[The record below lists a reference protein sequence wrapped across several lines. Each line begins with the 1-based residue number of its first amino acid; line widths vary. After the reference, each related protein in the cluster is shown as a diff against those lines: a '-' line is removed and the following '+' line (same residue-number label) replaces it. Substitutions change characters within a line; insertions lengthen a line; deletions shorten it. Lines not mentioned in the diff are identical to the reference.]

1 MTKWKPVREKDR
13 YGIAIHNFNQQLPY
27 RISLTVGESVHL
39 LEQNGDWYFGCSTKN
54 RAIRGIFPKAY
65 IHVAESIT
73 DKSGM
78 SEFPILKQPQ
88 VVQEMTSV
96 LKEWG
101 TIWKWLYVTHSDQF
115 KSMERRI
122 LDLIRCRSKILS
134 GTLPVDELRQMKK
147 QVTSMIDVGN
157 KILNLDMVVRD
168 DQGNILNPEVT
179 STLELFH
186 HHELAT
192 DRIRKATCG
201 SLKKTSK
208 VVSHYSYTLFVSL
221 RNFVC
226 KISEDTELLM
236 ALYDAK
242 EGRVFTENYVVRWNK
257 DSFTK
262 DPDQLHNLRVLFT
275 DLGSRD
281 LQREKVYL
289 VVNVVRLGA
298 MDSRETEQKNRKS
311 IASSVVG
318 DAIVLRRPYGVA
330 AIDITLFLSGRIETD
345 EETHHFI
352 PLLQCGDRD
361 DLEGTLKR
369 ILTLKE
375 LTQREHKGHGLSA
388 SLKLLRGD
396 LKQAREENPHLV
408 LGSVAIARKM
418 GFPEVILPGDVRNDL
433 YLTLQSGE
441 FSKGSKSTDK
451 NVEVTVCVCKENG
464 QVLEEVILMGGGL
477 PLQTE
482 YHSVIYYHEDK
493 PRWNETFKVAIP
505 IDDFKSSHLLFTFK
519 HRSSNEAKDRAEK
532 PFALSYV
539 PLMQKNGTTLHDTQ
553 HELLVYKIDHKK
565 YDDSNLAHLKL
576 PATRSE
582 LADGVKP
589 SLSGLSLSSKDCFI
603 INTNV
608 CSTKLTQN
616 VDLLGLLKWSSKPEA
631 LKDSLLALM
640 KVEGEEVVKFLQDVL
655 DALFDI
661 LMQNSDSDLY
671 DNMVFEC
678 LLYIIGLVSDR
689 KYQHFQPVLDLYIQE
704 SFCATLAYNKL
715 LVVLRYHVENAN
727 SSDPRDK
734 DLLLKTMKSSLQYCI
749 RFVVRSRLLF
759 SQMNEMKGQ
768 QQFEV
773 SLQQFLR
780 SLSAMMSHN
789 TDHTLLAQG
798 ACLKYLPLCIPDILS
813 VFNAKQ
819 LSSHLLELIASVPP
833 GRLTKQKMMT
843 IDDIVHS
850 QLFKMPECRSI
861 LLPGFTIRIKELLES
876 REEGR
881 LGFDYRQKSKSVAKI
896 AKVLGASKYKLH
908 EHHGYAEEVELCV
921 KILSD
926 IMDLLFSA
934 DVGPTIHD
942 VTEVMLTTLRTV
954 IQTTIAM
961 DRESPLV
968 GNLVAVMLAIF
979 RQMTAHH
986 FELYISHFPT
996 NTDLL
1001 DFLMEIL
1008 LVFKD
1013 LVSRPVFPQ
1022 DWSEMIMLQNSVI
1035 LKALRFFSH
1044 TIRDHFFQPF
1054 EHQAWNNFFHCAIAF
1069 LTQPA
1074 LQLDN
1079 FSCNKRARI
1088 VSRYRDMRRET
1099 GFEIRSM
1106 WFNLGQAKIQ
1116 FVPGLVGPFL
1126 EMTLIPETELRKA
1139 TIPIFFDMMQCE
1151 FYSSRHPGE
1160 GFSDTKRDSS
1170 HIKAHFSE
1178 FENEMI
1184 AKLDTLVEGGR
1195 GDEHYK
1201 ELFHSSMMH
1210 LCQSHSTMRDQG
1222 MRFVTT
1228 VTRLMERLLE
1238 YRCVINDENKENR
1251 MSCTVNL
1258 LDFYSEINRKE
1269 MYIRYVN
1276 KLCDLHLDCDN
1287 FTEAAHTLRLHSQ
1300 LLQWSDAS
1308 LPPLLRSP
1316 RHAYCHTHRQL
1327 KEALYYDIIKFFDK
1341 GKMWEMALV
1350 VCKELERQY
1359 EEEVMDYTQLSE
1371 LLRRRARFY
1380 DCIMKQVRPEP
1391 EYFRVAY
1398 YGKGFPAFLQNKV
1411 FVYRGKEYERLT
1423 DFCNRTL
1430 NQLPNA
1436 ELMNKL
1442 TPPGEDITES
1452 MQQFVQINKVEPVMG
1467 ERQQR
1472 LTGRPINDQILRYH
1486 RVNNVQKFRFSRPFQ
1501 RRDPLLPSED
1511 SDMNEFAS
1519 LWLERTVLVTSYP
1532 LPGIL
1537 RWFPVTSSETYEISP
1552 LRNAIETM
1560 EAANK
1565 SLQEL
1570 VIAHHNEPNLP
1581 VNPLS
1586 MKLSGILDAAVMGGI
1601 TNYEKAFFTV
1611 EYAAAHPE
1619 EAKQLANLKDLI
1631 ASQVPL
1637 LEVGVQ
1643 LHKQRAPISLG
1654 PFQQRLEQCFREMQ
1668 SQVEAKHGKKTC
1680 DLKLDSPQ
1688 WSSVRPSSSTSS
1700 GFGEDSFSNRVSEG
1714 SLTTPEPQNI
1724 NNRMRGSLTRSQV
1737 ATLKSLAF
1745 NFSGNLGSSGTLG
1758 RHYSH
1763 SSSNN
1768 RSTSSL
1774 SGSPSSNSVK
1784 FGRSASISTDMTDTP
1799 VYAEK
1804 ENERDKEKDKE
1815 SRKSEGKRSRLSRK
1829 AVRDSNTSIGGSGN
1843 ILNNGN
1849 SQWYTTETTSPAHFS
1864 PSLSTSTIHSVGPV
1878 FELRQELTPQ
1888 RPLRSEVEREKRLSL
1903 SRPSSGQFTPSVTPS
1918 IGGQSGS
1925 HSGTSSNRDSVGTT
1939 SEDDGAP
1946 PPLPLKVRDASL
1958 DTSLDRSIDVDAE
1971 ADYCNLFGTPD
1982 HVKSVPSTPSLRAKA
1997 LPPTPQEETPPA
2009 VPSFSA
2015 SPVGPVAEGSGS
2027 AAAAPPAPPA
2037 PHPPVS
2043 EPPDPDDAAP

>member
-1 MTKWKPVREKDR
+1 MTKWKPVREKER
-13 YGIAIHNFNQQLPY
+13 FGIAIHNFNQPLPY
-27 RISLTVGESVHL
+27 RIALTVGEAVHL
-39 LEQNGDWYFGCSTKN
+39 LEQNGDWYFGCSSEN
-54 RAIRGIFPKAY
+54 RAVRGIFPKAY
-65 IHVAESIT
+65 IHVCASIT
-73 DKSGM
+73 DKTGM
-78 SEFPILKQPQ
+78 SEFPVLKQPQ

-96 LKEWG
+96 LREWG
-101 TIWKWLYVTHSDQF
+101 TIWKWHYVTNSDQF
-115 KSMERRI
+115 KPMGARI
-122 LDLIRCRSKILS
+122 LELIRCRSKILS

-157 KILNLDMVVRD
+157 KVLNLDMVVRD
-168 DQGNILNPEVT
+168 DQGNILNPELT
-179 STLELFH
+179 STIELFH

-192 DRIRKATCG
+192 DRIREATTG
-201 SLKKTSK
+201 SSK
-208 VVSHYSYTLFVSL
+208 NTPKVATHFSSTLFVSI

-226 KISEDTELLM
+226 KISEDAELLM

-242 EGRVFTENYVVRWNK
+242 EGRVFTENYILRWSK
-257 DSFTK
+257 DSLTK
-262 DPDQLHNLRVLFT
+262 DLDQLHNLRVLFT

-289 VVNVVRLGA
+289 VVYVVRLGA

-311 IASSVVG
+311 IAHSAVG
-318 DAIVLRRPYGVA
+318 DAIVLRRPFGVA
-330 AIDITLFLSGRIETD
+330 AIDITLFLSRKIETD
-345 EETHHFI
+345 EDAIHFI

-375 LTQREHKGHGLSA
+375 LTQREHKGQGLTV
-388 SLKLLRGD
+388 SLKVLRGD

-408 LGSVAIARKM
+408 LGSVALSRKM

-433 YLTLQSGE
+433 YLTLLSGE

-451 NVEVTVCVCKENG
+451 NVEVTVCVCKDNG
-464 QVLEEVILMGGGL
+464 QVLENVILMGGGL
-477 PLQTE
+477 PLQSE

-505 IDDFKSSHLLFTFK
+505 IDDFKISHLFFTFK
-519 HRSSNEAKDRAEK
+519 HRSSNEAKDRVEK

-539 PLMQKNGTTLHDTQ
+539 PLMQKNGTTLQDIQ

-565 YDDSNLAHLKL
+565 YDESNVAHLKL

-582 LADGVKP
+582 LTDGQKP
-589 SLSGLSLSSKDCFI
+589 AMSGLSLSSKDCFL

-640 KVEGEEVVKFLQDVL
+640 KVDGEEVVKFLQDVL

-661 LMQNSDSDLY
+661 LMQNSDSELY
-671 DNMVFEC
+671 DDMVFEC

-715 LVVLRYHVENAN
+715 LVVLRHHVDNAN
-727 SSDPRDK
+727 STDHK
-734 DLLLKTMKSSLQYCI
+734 ELLLKTMKSLQYCI
-749 RFVVRSRLLF
+749 KFVVRSRLLF

-773 SLQQFLR
+773 SLQEFLR
-780 SLSAMMSHN
+780 SVATMMSHN
-789 TDHTLLAQG
+789 TDPPLLAQG
-798 ACLKYLPLCIPDILS
+798 ACLKYLPSCVPDILT

-819 LSSHLLELIASVPP
+819 LSYHLLELIAAVPP

-850 QLFKMPECRSI
+850 QLFKMPECRSV
-861 LLPGFTIRIKELLES
+861 LLPGFTVRIKELLES
-876 REEGR
+876 R
-881 LGFDYRQKSKSVAKI
+881 
-896 AKVLGASKYKLH
+896 
-908 EHHGYAEEVELCV
+908 EEVELCV

-986 FELYISHFPT
+986 FEHYISHFAT
-996 NTDLL
+996 ATDLL

-1013 LVSRPVFPQ
+1013 LVSRPVFPP

-1088 VSRYRDMRRET
+1088 VCRYRDMRRET

-1160 GFSDTKRDSS
+1160 TFSDTKRDSS
-1170 HIKAHFSE
+1170 HMKAHFAE

-1201 ELFHSSMMH
+1201 ELFHTIMIQ
-1210 LCQSHSTMRDQG
+1210 LCQSHSTMREQG

-1276 KLCDLHLDCDN
+1276 KLCDLHLECDN
-1287 FTEAAHTLRLHSQ
+1287 FTEAAHTLRLHSH
-1300 LLQWSDAS
+1300 LLQWSDNP

-1316 RHAYCHTHRQL
+1316 RHLNCHTHRQL
-1327 KEALYYDIIKFFDK
+1327 KEALYYDIMKYFDK
-1341 GKMWEMALV
+1341 GKMWEMALT

-1371 LLRRRARFY
+1371 LLRRRSRFY
-1380 DCIMKQVRPEP
+1380 DSIMKQVRPEP

-1398 YGKGFPAFLQNKV
+1398 YGRGFPAFLQNKV

-1442 TPPGEDITES
+1442 TPPGEEITES
-1452 MQQFVQINKVEPVMG
+1452 MQQFVQINKVEPVMA
-1467 ERQQR
+1467 ERQQK

-1486 RVNNVQKFRFSRPFQ
+1486 RVNNIQKFRFSRPFQ
-1501 RRDPLLPSED
+1501 RRDPLLPSDD
-1511 SDMNEFAS
+1511 SDSNEFAS

-1560 EAANK
+1560 ETANK

-1570 VIAHHNEPNLP
+1570 IIAHYNDPSLP
-1581 VNPLS
+1581 LNPLS

-1601 TNYEKAFFTV
+1601 TNYEKAFFTS
-1611 EYAAAHPE
+1611 EYVTAHPE
-1619 EAKQLANLKDLI
+1619 EAKQLARLKDLI

-1637 LEVGVQ
+1637 LDVGVQ
-1643 LHKQRAPISLG
+1643 VHRQRAPPSLG
-1654 PFQQRLEQCFREMQ
+1654 PLQQRLEQCFREMQ
-1668 SQVEAKHGKKTC
+1668 TQVEAKHGKKTC
-1680 DLKLDSPQ
+1680 DLKLDNPQ
-1688 WSSVRPSSSTSS
+1688 WTAIRPSSTSS
-1700 GFGEDSFSNRVSEG
+1700 SGFDDSFSNRASEG
-1714 SLTTPEPQNI
+1714 SLSTPDSQNI
-1724 NNRMRGSLTRSQV
+1724 NNRNRVSSLTRSQV
-1737 ATLKSLAF
+1737 ATLKSLASF
-1745 NFSGNLGSSGTLG
+1745 NFSANIGSSGTLG
-1758 RHYSH
+1758 RLNSYS
-1763 SSSNN
+1763 SLNN
-1768 RSTSSL
+1768 KSTSSL
-1774 SGSPSSNSVK
+1774 SGSLNSTSTK
-1784 FGRSASISTDMTDTP
+1784 FGRSSSIATDMADSPT
-1799 VYAEK
+1799 YIEK
-1804 ENERDKEKDKE
+1804 ENERDKDKDG
-1815 SRKSEGKRSRLSRK
+1815 RKSEGKRSRLSRK
-1829 AVRDSNTSIGGSGN
+1829 AVRDSNTSTGGTGN
-1843 ILNNGN
+1843 ISSNGN
-1849 SQWYTTETTSPAHFS
+1849 SQWYTSETTPSGHFS
-1864 PSLSTSTIHSVGPV
+1864 PSLITPAITSVGPV

-1903 SRPSSGQFTPSVTPS
+1903 SRPTSGQFTQSASASV
-1918 IGGQSGS
+1918 GGQSGS
-1925 HSGTSSNRDSVGTT
+1925 HSGTSSNRDSIGTT
-1939 SEDDGAP
+1939 SEDDGIP
-1946 PPLPLKVRDASL
+1946 PPLPLKVRDVDVSQ
-1958 DTSLDRSIDVDAE
+1958 DTPNPDGSADADAE
-1971 ADYCNLFGTPD
+1971 ADADADYCNLFGSPD
-1982 HVKSVPSTPSLRAKA
+1982 HVRSVPSTPSLRAKV
-1997 LPPTPQEETPPA
+1997 LPPTPQEETPPPL
-2009 VPSFSA
+2009 PSFGMAPDTSGGTPT
-2015 SPVGPVAEGSGS
+2015 PVT
-2027 AAAAPPAPPA
+2027 
-2037 PHPPVS
+2037 
-2043 EPPDPDDAAP
+2043 EP